1 MRAQRKGADLQS
13 TKQDNIRL
21 DGTIPQSL
29 ATNILAPRLI
39 PFPSFKTSH
48 FEEMKQDLNQNSDI
62 SENGQLL
69 NENLEF
75 TLEISYLKA
84 RLKRSETARA
94 VAERKIDNLEE
105 KLKQAE
111 KLLVQPLA
119 AQDTLSEQTNSKLS
133 RAACPSY
140 VDSSVQQIFPGKA
153 DHSDMMSYN
162 VMMCLDR
169 ILKAVLL
176 LDEKI
181 TCYQK
186 S

>member
-119 AQDTLSEQTNSKLS
+119 AQDTLSEQTNSK
-133 RAACPSY
+133 
-140 VDSSVQQIFPGKA
+140 QIFPGKA